1 LRQSDPR
8 KAALP
13 KPYPNST
20 RPGRDPRHCLIFRPG
35 RVGIADILGSGLWVF
50 NSGWPEMTL
59 FCASDAHLPDVN
71 CASVLEK
78 RHFRRILS

>member
-35 RVGIADILGSGLWVF
+35 RVGIADILGQVCGYSTQDGLQ
-50 NSGWPEMTL
+50 MTL
-59 FCASDAHLPDVN
+59 FCASDAHLPG
-71 CASVLEK
+71 CKLRFGSRK